1 MSLSS
6 SRAIP
11 TIDYERCQVCSS
23 CSAKKHCRFKAIARF
38 DREEPPYIE
47 VNLCGGCGECIEHCP
62 NEAIVPPPGQCVK

>member
-11 TIDYERCQVCSS
+11 TIDYERCQACAS
-23 CSAKKHCRFKAIARF
+23 CAAKKHCRFKAIARL

-62 NEAIVPPPGQCVK
+62 HKAIVPPPKQCVR